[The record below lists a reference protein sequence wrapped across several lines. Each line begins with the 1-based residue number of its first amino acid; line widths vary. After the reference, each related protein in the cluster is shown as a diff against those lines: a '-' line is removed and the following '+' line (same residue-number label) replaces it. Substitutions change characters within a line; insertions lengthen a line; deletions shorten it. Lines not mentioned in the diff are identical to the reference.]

1 MLGKR
6 KGFGENLDRIYDCWG
21 RLIGVDLDRIYD
33 GWSLN
38 EATKQV
44 LDDELG
50 ISTVDLLRL
59 VKKEDVLQASK
70 LQIMQRKAVLKMVH
84 DLHNPIDAIKEATS
98 QENIDKILIVM
109 AHKDDAEV
117 QKEGCGA
124 LLNLACNDDNRV
136 KVRLLG

>member
-1 MLGKR
+1 M
-6 KGFGENLDRIYDCWG
+6 
-21 RLIGVDLDRIYD
+21 
-33 GWSLN
+33 
-38 EATKQV
+38 
-44 LDDELG
+44 DDELG
-50 ISTVDLLRL
+50 ISTVDLLRQ
-59 VKKEDVLQASK
+59 VEKEDVLQASK

>member
-1 MLGKR
+1 MR
-6 KGFGENLDRIYDCWG
+6 F
-21 RLIGVDLDRIYD
+21 
-33 GWSLN
+33 
-38 EATKQV
+38 
-44 LDDELG
+44 
-50 ISTVDLLRL
+50 
-59 VKKEDVLQASK
+59 
-70 LQIMQRKAVLKMVH
+70 
-84 DLHNPIDAIKEATS
+84 KEATS

>member
-6 KGFGENLDRIYDCWG
+6 KGFGEN
-21 RLIGVDLDRIYD
+21 LDRIYD

-109 AHKDDAEV
+109 ALWVTKTMPRF
-117 QKEGCGA
+117 KK
-124 LLNLACNDDNRV
+124 RV
-136 KVRLLG
+136 VGRC